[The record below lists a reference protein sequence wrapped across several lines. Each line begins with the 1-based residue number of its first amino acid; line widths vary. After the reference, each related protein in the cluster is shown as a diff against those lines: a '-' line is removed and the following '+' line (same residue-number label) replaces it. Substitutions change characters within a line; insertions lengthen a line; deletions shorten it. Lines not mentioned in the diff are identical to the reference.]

1 MVGLGASALL
11 LERVLAG
18 DEAAIQPLVAA
29 AWPRL
34 GRRSWHSLA
43 HEEVRVEAIEELV
56 EAAHAYR
63 AAPTG
68 DFAEFAVARMQRR
81 ISRLI
86 RAERKRRTRLFPLLP
101 SDDDRAATGMRTR
114 FDDEVESPAL
124 ANALR
129 RLSPRQRALI
139 VRIYWQGLTAGEVAA
154 LDGTG
159 ASAVRRRRRAAEAAL
174 RRALTSP
181 PAGRGWPKP
190 R

>member
-1 MVGLGASALL
+1 VVGLGASALL

-18 DEAAIQPLVAA
+18 DEAAIEPLVVA

-34 GRRSWHSLA
+34 GRRSWQSLA
-43 HEEVRVEAIEELV
+43 YEEVRVEALEELV

-63 AAPTG
+63 AEPTG

-81 ISRLI
+81 LSRLI
-86 RAERKRRTRLFPLLP
+86 RAERRRRTRLFPLLP
-101 SDDDRAATGMRTR
+101 SDDGRAATGMRTR

-139 VRIYWQGLTAGEVAA
+139 ARMYWQGLTAGDIAA
-154 LDGTG
+154 QDGTG
-159 ASAVRRRRRAAEAAL
+159 AEAVRRRRRRAEAAL
-174 RRALTSP
+174 RRALTSSP
-181 PAGRGWPKP
+181 KGRGWPKAM
-190 R
+190 